1 MVKDP
6 AMSLLWHRFDPWPR
20 NFHMLQVQPKKERE
34 GMLFSVSNLLFLF
47 NQKLSNKFLA
57 PQDVTDLLSLDLNQA
72 MNCDAT

>member
-57 PQDVTDLLSLDLNQA
+57 PQDVTDLLSPDLNQA